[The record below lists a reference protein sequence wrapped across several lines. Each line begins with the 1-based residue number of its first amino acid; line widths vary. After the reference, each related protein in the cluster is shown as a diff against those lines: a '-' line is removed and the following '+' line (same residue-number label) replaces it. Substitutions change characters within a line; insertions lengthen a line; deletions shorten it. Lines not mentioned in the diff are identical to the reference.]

1 MADTFPNGY
10 FPAGYFADG
19 YFGEGGNTEGRIR
32 ATLSGSST
40 LSASISSQ
48 TINNVIEV
56 YWPYSGPDRHSESER
71 HRAALVSALIEQAR
85 QRGKE
90 WVEANKP
97 KVKRTMR
104 RAIERELKAQG
115 LLTTEIMGQ
124 VAPMLSD
131 ALESLPLLDFDA
143 LQMQLR
149 QFDEIIWQQ
158 AERLAEEYR
167 LAMLQDDEDAL
178 ILIMAAA

>member
-1 MADTFPNGY
+1 MSLLL
-10 FPAGYFADG
+10 
-19 YFGEGGNTEGRIR
+19 RR
-32 ATLSGSST
+32 A
-40 LSASISSQ
+40 AN
-48 TINNVIEV
+48 NNVVPPVVVEPPREV
-56 YWPYSGPDRHSESER
+56 TWPYTGER
-71 HRAALVSALIEQAR
+71 QRAGLVSALIEQAK

-97 KVKRTMR
+97 QVKRTMR
-104 RAIERELKAQG
+104 RAIERKLKAQG

>member
-1 MADTFPNGY
+1 MSLLLRRAANQNVVPPVGPSPEVNWPN
-10 FPAGYFADG
+10 
-19 YFGEGGNTEGRIR
+19 
-32 ATLSGSST
+32 
-40 LSASISSQ
+40 
-48 TINNVIEV
+48 
-56 YWPYSGPDRHSESER
+56 SGPDRHKI
-71 HRAALVSALIEQAR
+71 ALVSALIDQAK

-97 KVKRTMR
+97 QVKRTIR

-124 VAPMLSD
+124 VAPMVAD
-131 ALESLPLLDFDA
+131 ALESLPLLDFNA
-143 LQMQLR
+143 LQMQLAR
-149 QFDEIIWQQ
+149 YDEIIWQQ

>member
-1 MADTFPNGY
+1 MSLDSLTAKANEGNGID
-10 FPAGYFADG
+10 AL
-19 YFGEGGNTEGRIR
+19 GGRTVG
-32 ATLSGSST
+32 GKF
-40 LSASISSQ
+40 
-48 TINNVIEV
+48 V
-56 YWPYSGPDRHSESER
+56 G
-71 HRAALVSALIEQAR
+71 AA
-85 QRGKE
+85 
-90 WVEANKP
+90 
-97 KVKRTMR
+97 M
-104 RAIERELKAQG
+104 
-115 LLTTEIMGQ
+115 LTDETGAEIMGQ

>member
-1 MADTFPNGY
+1 MASGVGVAELDFGAFPGAN
-10 FPAGYFADG
+10 
-19 YFGEGGNTEGRIR
+19 E
-32 ATLSGSST
+32 
-40 LSASISSQ
+40 ASIA
-48 TINNVIEV
+48 ID
-56 YWPYSGPDRHSESER
+56 G
-71 HRAALVSALIEQAR
+71 QA
-85 QRGKE
+85 
-90 WVEANKP
+90 
-97 KVKRTMR
+97 
-104 RAIERELKAQG
+104 
-115 LLTTEIMGQ
+115 EIMGQ

>member
-1 MADTFPNGY
+1 MSLLL
-10 FPAGYFADG
+10 
-19 YFGEGGNTEGRIR
+19 RR
-32 ATLSGSST
+32 A
-40 LSASISSQ
+40 AN
-48 TINNVIEV
+48 NNVVPPVVVEPPREV
-56 YWPYSGPDRHSESER
+56 TWPYSGER
-71 HRAALVSALIEQAR
+71 QRAALVSALIEQAR

-97 KVKRTMR
+97 QVKRTIR
-104 RAIERELKAQG
+104 RAIERELRSQG

-124 VAPMLSD
+124 VAPMVAD
-131 ALESLPLLDFDA
+131 ALESLPLLDFNA
-143 LQMQLR
+143 LQMQLAR
-149 QFDEIIWQQ
+149 YDEIIWQQ

>member
-1 MADTFPNGY
+1 MLF
-10 FPAGYFADG
+10 
-19 YFGEGGNTEGRIR
+19 R
-32 ATLSGSST
+32 S
-40 LSASISSQ
+40 
-48 TINNVIEV
+48 
-56 YWPYSGPDRHSESER
+56 
-71 HRAALVSALIEQAR
+71 
-85 QRGKE
+85 
-90 WVEANKP
+90 EANKP
-97 KVKRTMR
+97 QVKRTMR

>member
-1 MADTFPNGY
+1 MSLLLRRAANQNVVPPVVVEPLPEVNWPN
-10 FPAGYFADG
+10 
-19 YFGEGGNTEGRIR
+19 
-32 ATLSGSST
+32 
-40 LSASISSQ
+40 
-48 TINNVIEV
+48 
-56 YWPYSGPDRHSESER
+56 SGPNRQKI
-71 HRAALVSALIEQAR
+71 ALVSALIEQAK

-97 KVKRTMR
+97 QVKRTLR

-149 QFDEIIWQQ
+149 QFDQIIWQQ

-167 LAMLQDDEDAL
+167 QAMIQDDEDAL
-178 ILIMAAA
+178 ILLMAAA